1 MNRNTI
7 IYCTLGCILLIIFSI
22 ILNRYF
28 ITKNSTKEN
37 FFPYYPFKYQLSK
50 PPQFKLN
57 RDRSR
62 NYQLLDDGSLF
73 YWTPHN
79 PIMPYHIK
87 CRNNSIQR
95 KICDIILQNGNTSV
109 TSP

>member
-28 ITKNSTKEN
+28 ITKEN

-50 PPQFKLN
+50 PPQFK
-57 RDRSR
+57 SGTR